1 MERSIIIVTTLVDIT
16 ATGVIRSGI
25 GRDLERNQ
33 QRNYETVL
41 QVLSLRT
48 QPHIIN
54 RPHIMELDEFLV
66 KILFGE
72 MYSKPQLAWRFE
84 FTADFTSAYA
94 TEDGPLGALIDDF
107 KEVPVITGLTET
119 ARFMLPIFYT
129 TGAIKNIHF
138 MQLLEQ

>member
-1 MERSIIIVTTLVDIT
+1 MHKSVIQIVTLVDIT

-25 GRDLERNQ
+25 GQDLERNQ
-33 QRNYETVL
+33 QRNFETVL

-54 RPHIMELDEFLV
+54 RPRIVDLNEFTV
-66 KILFGE
+66 KLCFGE
-72 MYSKPQLAWRFE
+72 FYTDPQRAWQCE
-84 FTADFTSAYA
+84 FTADFVDAYR
-94 TEDGPLGALIDDF
+94 TEDGPLGGLITDF

-119 ARFMLPIFYT
+119 AKFMLPIFYT

-138 MQLLEQ
+138 IQFNP

>member
-1 MERSIIIVTTLVDIT
+1 MDKSVIQIITLVDIT

-25 GRDLERNQ
+25 GQDLERNQ
-33 QRNYETVL
+33 QRNFETIL

-54 RPHIMELDEFLV
+54 RPRTVDLNEFTV
-66 KILFGE
+66 KLYFGE
-72 MYSKPQLAWRFE
+72 FYNSPQRAWQCE
-84 FTADFTSAYA
+84 FTADFVDAYS
-94 TEDGPLGALIDDF
+94 TEDGPLYGLIADF

-119 ARFMLPIFYT
+119 AKFMLPIFYT

-138 MQLLEQ
+138 IQFRS